1 MEVLEEVRALLLDVK
16 TLLENKDTEPMLLTI
31 EKAAKKIG
39 IGKAMLNT
47 WIKENRDFPAIKNGN
62 KWMVKI
68 DKVGDW
74 LDKHNKKRFV

>member
-1 MEVLEEVRALLLDVK
+1 MEVLDEVKALLIDVK
-16 TLLENKDTEPMLLTI
+16 SLLEQKENEPMLLTI

-62 KWMVKI
+62 KWLVKI